1 MARFSA
7 VGVPIMTVRRTLLL
21 VARAT
26 ILLRRTPIGTSV
38 SVSCSNIFPDYKFKR
53 ICTVILDVKGA

>member
-7 VGVPIMTVRRTLLL
+7 VGVPMTAVLSTWLRIVT
-21 VARAT
+21 AT
-26 ILLRRTPIGTSV
+26 ILLRRILIGTSV